1 MFINAFCAHTN
12 PGSDRDTGC
21 GPIPAHRG
29 EALEAAVHRDR
40 ARTVLAS
47 RRRHCLTAARVTT
60 PAVTVFG
67 TAFVNTR
74 KQAHQLE
81 ELASRVLAL
90 LPAGSAELREDLRR
104 NLRATLAGALA
115 RMDLVTQE
123 QFEVQSAV
131 LARTRSRL
139 EALERRVQALEAA
152 LRERA

>member
-1 MFINAFCAHTN
+1 
-12 PGSDRDTGC
+12 
-21 GPIPAHRG
+21 
-29 EALEAAVHRDR
+29 
-40 ARTVLAS
+40 
-47 RRRHCLTAARVTT
+47 
-60 PAVTVFG
+60 
-67 TAFVNTR
+67 VNTR
-74 KQAHQLE
+74 NQAHQLE